1 MDSLE
6 VEDAPIDDPELMGK
20 KKDFL
25 CKKATPLSLIK
36 NLGDKHKS
44 LLFEEDCQ

>member
-1 MDSLE
+1 MDSSDF
-6 VEDAPIDDPELMGK
+6 EDTAIDDPDLMGK
-20 KKDFL
+20 KKDLL

-44 LLFEEDCQ
+44 LLFEEDC